1 MAQKKSPPIAS
12 AKGAIAPI
20 LPRKE
25 PVQERSRVRFDRILS
40 EANELIINSGV
51 DAVAMSEIAQKAE
64 ISVASLYQYFSDKAA
79 IIASLA
85 DRYNQS
91 GQECV
96 QGRFAEVQSADDLKP
111 ALADVLDEYFA
122 FFRDVPG
129 SYAVWQATQSDA
141 RLHQIDEEDCSLH
154 AQTICAGICRT
165 LPKLSEDEAF
175 HYGRLFTLMIG
186 SVIRNAIG
194 LEASEATAIIQL
206 CKEGFLFPAVD
217 KLIAEVGG

>member
-1 MAQKKSPPIAS
+1 MAQKKSQPIAS
-12 AKGAIAPI
+12 ATGAAAPI

-25 PVQERSRVRFDRILS
+25 PVQARSRARFDRILA

-64 ISVASLYQYFSDKAA
+64 ISVASLYQYFPDKAA

-96 QGRFAEVQSADDLKP
+96 QSRFAEVQSASDLKP
-111 ALADVLDEYFA
+111 ALADVLDDYFV

-141 RLHQIDEEDCSLH
+141 RLHHIDEDDCDLH
-154 AQTICAGICRT
+154 AKTMAAGISKT
-165 LPKLSEDEAF
+165 LPNLN
-175 HYGRLFTLMIG
+175 L
-186 SVIRNAIG
+186 
-194 LEASEATAIIQL
+194 
-206 CKEGFLFPAVD
+206 
-217 KLIAEVGG
+217 AESP

>member
-1 MAQKKSPPIAS
+1 MAQKKSPPVAF
-12 AKGAIAPI
+12 AKGAAAPI

-25 PVQERSRVRFDRILS
+25 PVQERSRARFDRILT
-40 EANELIINSGV
+40 EANELIIGSGV

-64 ISVASLYQYFSDKAA
+64 ISVASLYQYFPDKAA

-96 QGRFAEVQSADDLKP
+96 QSRFADVLSAADLKP

-141 RLHQIDEEDCSLH
+141 RLHQIDEDDCSLH
-154 AQTICAGICRT
+154 AKTMAARIRKT
-165 LPKLSEDEAF
+165 LPKLNEDQAF
-175 HYGRLFTLMIG
+175 HYGRIFTLMIG
-186 SVIRNAIG
+186 SVVRNAIS
-194 LEASEATAIIQL
+194 LETSEASAIIQL
-206 CKEGFLFPAVD
+206 CKEGFLYPAVD
-217 KLIAEVGG
+217 QMIEKATA

>member
-1 MAQKKSPPIAS
+1 MASS
-12 AKGAIAPI
+12 EGEGAPI
-20 LPRKE
+20 SPRKK
-25 PVQERSRVRFDRILS
+25 PAQERSRVRFDRILS
-40 EANELIINSGV
+40 EANELVINFGV
-51 DAVAMSEIAQKAE
+51 DAVTMRVIAQKAE
-64 ISVASLYQYFSDKAA
+64 ISVASLYQYFPDKAA

-96 QGRFAEVQSADDLKP
+96 QGRFTEVQSAPDLKP

-141 RLHQIDEEDCSLH
+141 RLHQIDEKDCALH
-154 AQTICAGICRT
+154 AQTIAAGIART
-165 LPKLSEDEAF
+165 LPNLGEDDAF
-175 HYGRLFTLMIG
+175 HYGRIFTLMIG
-186 SVIRNAIG
+186 SVVRNAVG
-194 LEASEATAIIQL
+194 LESSEASSIIQL

-217 KLIAEVGG
+217 KLIEEAGGA